1 MNKSRAILI
10 WLVFIL
16 FLFDRLLKKIVI
28 HLAPGTSDDFFYFT
42 LYINKSGP
50 FSLALPSVFL
60 IAIATVVLIWLT
72 YLGWQF
78 FKVKNLNRLLGISLM
93 LVGGFSN
100 FWDRVLV
107 GGVIDIWYLSILTG
121 LNFNLAD
128 IYLLSGV
135 LILVLSYYRPYSK

>member
-1 MNKSRAILI
+1 
-10 WLVFIL
+10 
-16 FLFDRLLKKIVI
+16 
-28 HLAPGTSDDFFYFT
+28 
-42 LYINKSGP
+42 
-50 FSLALPSVFL
+50 
-60 IAIATVVLIWLT
+60 
-72 YLGWQF
+72 
-78 FKVKNLNRLLGISLM
+78 M

-107 GGVIDIWYLSILTG
+107 GGVIDIWYLPVLTG